1 MIDNEEQDINNRVI
15 NIKLPPSLSKLETQN
30 LSKYVNSP
38 DYDNAKSRNP
48 IPEHNST
55 MQDLME
61 KYTNDSANKDIDSV
75 YQKTVFSQSCNHRKT
90 MSTHTQVRFKRV
102 RPKQLSYFKN
112 PFDEFKE

>member
-1 MIDNEEQDINNRVI
+1 
-15 NIKLPPSLSKLETQN
+15 
-30 LSKYVNSP
+30 
-38 DYDNAKSRNP
+38 
-48 IPEHNST
+48 

-112 PFDEFKE
+112 PFDEFKEQFQPSTTAYTKVTESFNNILPEYQNILNVYGGNNLKNKYRTKNT